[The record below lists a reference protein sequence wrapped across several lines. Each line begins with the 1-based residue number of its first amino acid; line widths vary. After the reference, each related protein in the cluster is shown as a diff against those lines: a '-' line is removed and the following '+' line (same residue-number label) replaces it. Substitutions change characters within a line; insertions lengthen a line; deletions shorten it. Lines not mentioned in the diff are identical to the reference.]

1 MPSGPQPSPEQIRTQ
16 LTAAH
21 TAQFGARTD
30 EALTALLDTAA
41 QAIALLLEQSLDAY
55 QSEPDFIT
63 ASSEKERL
71 P

>member
-1 MPSGPQPSPEQIRTQ
+1 
-16 LTAAH
+16 
-21 TAQFGARTD
+21 
-30 EALTALLDTAA
+30 LTALLDTAA
-41 QAIALLLEQSLDAY
+41 QAIALVLEQSLDAY